1 MCLNRVGEGD
11 REPAPHLAV
20 LDPLVAGRDIEA
32 GVAKDEGRRHVC
44 PERGRTEVEEVEVVP
59 PQKATR
65 ACEILTGSGALA
77 DDATVGRLDPH
88 AAVLKDA
95 PLAAARIGREY
106 NALLIGSDA
115 RLKVA
120 EPGSL

>member
-32 GVAKDEGRRHVC
+32 GVAEDEGRRHVC

-59 PQKATR
+59 PQEATWAR
-65 ACEILTGSGALA
+65 EIVAGCGALV
-77 DDATVGRLDPH
+77 DDAAVGGFDPH
-88 AAVLKDA
+88 GAAFKDA
-95 PLAAARIGREY
+95 VLAAARIGGKY
-106 NALLIGSDA
+106 NPLPIGRDA
-115 RLKVA
+115 GLEVV
-120 EPGSL
+120 